1 MDGVFK
7 MKQKNKKEKI
17 IILFLK
23 KINPK
28 LIKVIKN
35 NNYNLISDNHLDS
48 FDVMNLIIEIEKKI
62 KKKISSKN
70 ISEKNFKNIES
81 IKKII

>member
-1 MDGVFK
+1 MRK
-7 MKQKNKKEKI
+7 ENQKEKI
-17 IILFLK
+17 IIECLK

-28 LIKVIKN
+28 LIKILKN
-35 NNYNLISDNHLDS
+35 KNYNLISDNYLDS
-48 FDVMNLIIEIEKKI
+48 FDVMNLIIAIEKRT